1 MDDTTRP
8 VIYTSTEDFL
18 VRFLHQIGPFVS
30 AITTVPG
37 HDVQAIEEE
46 LRDAVNP
53 ARDDPDP
60 CIQLAV
66 ALVDTLR
73 FFIGAHNVAPL
84 DQKPN

>member
-66 ALVDTLR
+66 V
-73 FFIGAHNVAPL
+73 FSSAHITSRRSIRS
-84 DQKPN
+84 QTSEGIK

>member
-8 VIYTSTEDFL
+8 VIYTSVDDFL
-18 VRFLHQIGPFVS
+18 VRFLHQIGPFIS
-30 AITTVPG
+30 AVTTVPVPDMQTIG
-37 HDVQAIEEE
+37 EEM
-46 LRDAVNP
+46 RDAVNP

-73 FFIGAHNVAPL
+73 FFIGAHNDAPP
-84 DQKPN
+84 DQKSN